1 MSNGITYVALGDS
14 LTVGAGAL
22 STRGF
27 VKPYAKFTEGAL
39 NTRVNLTNFAKKG
52 MKSQHLTSLVMQ
64 NQHVRYAIAQ
74 ANIITIT
81 IGGNNLLHTNRIVQ
95 STQNFQTFQAT
106 IDQVC
111 NDLKIV
117 LTEIKKVK
125 TSSPT
130 PYIVRV
136 IGIYNPYPHLT
147 YSHYWV
153 NRFNNSISSIASPE
167 QIKYVDIETIFNQ
180 NQQLISLD
188 KLHPNSQGYQL
199 IAQQLVHSG
208 YSPLV

>member
-22 STRGF
+22 SIRGF
-27 VKPYAKFTEGAL
+27 VKPYAKFTERAL
-39 NTRVNLTNFAKKG
+39 NTRVNVTNFAKKG
-52 MKSQHLTSLVMQ
+52 MKSQYLTSLVMH
-64 NQHVRYAIAQ
+64 NQHVRYALAQ
-74 ANIITIT
+74 ANVITIT
-81 IGGNNLLHTNRIVQ
+81 IGGNNLLHANRIVQ

-111 NDLKIV
+111 KDVKLV
-117 LTEIKKVK
+117 LSEIKKLK
-125 TSSPT
+125 TSSPI

-147 YSHYWV
+147 YSNYWV
-153 NRFNNSISSIASPE
+153 SQFNSNISSIASSE
-167 QIKYVDIETIFNQ
+167 QFKYVDIASVLNQ

-199 IAQQLVHSG
+199 IAQQLVQSG
-208 YSPLV
+208 YYPLV